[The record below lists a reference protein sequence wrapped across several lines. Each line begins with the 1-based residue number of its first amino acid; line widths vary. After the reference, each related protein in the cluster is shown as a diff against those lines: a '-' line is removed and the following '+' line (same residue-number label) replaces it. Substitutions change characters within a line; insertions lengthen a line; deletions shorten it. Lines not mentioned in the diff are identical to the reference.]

1 MLKYEVMSKKNKLF
15 IILFILNSNIFTT
28 NNNSIFFKKHKP
40 SFQDIKNLFLQP
52 FKQRKI
58 IHQKGKDFLQDL
70 IADIVKDY
78 DRFYIHEK
86 RIRII
91 KKIRYHISNNI
102 SYIHFYFDNTMHNA
116 VISYNIYD
124 INIAH
129 KVYKVLEYYDIPMS
143 NIEEQT
149 KIYQLS
155 IMTATLIATLYSLY
169 KAKIFIPT
177 GTHVLKNKI
186 KTEKQEGA
194 MTIWELLSCYDEES
208 RDKIQDFINLCLKIE
223 TKTPENIWS
232 LIYVF
237 KKIYTYLTKKKIISK
252 TKPIHKNV
260 ILYGNGGTGKTTFP
274 SCLRD
279 YLEEE
284 LTSFKTIAY
293 IDISATE
300 CLGNIYVNSGIMYV
314 KNLFED
320 IRKYIE
326 QHSDHIVI
334 ININEIEQILI
345 NHGQRGDL
353 NTSKDDV
360 RNEFKYQLDLLS
372 NLALKNIILIV
383 TSNMNMEE
391 KKDEDLIDAALISR
405 FLLVPIKLDRSRV
418 KNIIRNIAQQYL
430 IFNGEEK
437 DILKQQLIEEI
448 SKIVV
453 RKIRNIRLRPTYWI
467 RYILNIFIT
476 YLHGSKG
483 IDVMESPNK
492 KIEEAMMPRK
502 LESGFIYVIVNKNK
516 SEINNRED
524 VKEFIKEFKKY
535 YKLWF

>member
-1 MLKYEVMSKKNKLF
+1 MLEYYVMSKKNKLF
-15 IILFILNSNIFTT
+15 IVLFILNINIFTK
-28 NNNSIFFKKHKP
+28 NRNFILFKKHKP
-40 SFQDIKNLFLQP
+40 SFRDIKNIILHP

-70 IADIVKDY
+70 VADIVKDY

-86 RIRII
+86 RIRAI
-91 KKIRYHISNNI
+91 KKIRYNISNNI
-102 SYIHFYFDNTMHNA
+102 SYIHFYLDNTMHSA

-149 KIYQLS
+149 KTYQLS
-155 IMTATLIATLYSLY
+155 IMTATLVATLYSLY
-169 KAKIFIPT
+169 KAKIFLPT
-177 GTHVLKNKI
+177 STHVLSNKI
-186 KTEKQEGA
+186 KTEKQDGTI
-194 MTIWELLSCYDEES
+194 TIWELLSCYEEES

-223 TKTPENIWS
+223 MKTPENVWS
-232 LIYVF
+232 LIYLF
-237 KKIYTYLTKKKIISK
+237 KIIYAYFVEKKIIRK

-260 ILYGNGGTGKTTFP
+260 ILYGNGGTGKTTFAP
-274 SCLRD
+274 CLRD

-284 LTSFKTIAY
+284 LKSFKKIAY

-300 CLGNIYVNSGIMYV
+300 CLGNIYVNSGVMYV

-320 IRKYIE
+320 ITKYIK
-326 QHSDHIVI
+326 QNSNHIVI

-345 NHGQRGDL
+345 NHGERGDL
-353 NTSKDDV
+353 NTYKDDV

-372 NLALKNIILIV
+372 NLAVKNVILIV

-391 KKDEDLIDAALISR
+391 KKDDDVVDAALISR
-405 FLLVPIKLDRSRV
+405 FLLVPVKLDKSRV
-418 KNIIRNIAQQYL
+418 KNIINNIVSQYL
-430 IFNGEEK
+430 IFNGEEQEL
-437 DILKQQLIEEI
+437 LKKQLIEEI
-448 SKIVV
+448 TKIVV
-453 RKIRNIRLRPTYWI
+453 RKIRNLRLRPTYWI
-467 RYILNIFIT
+467 RYMLSILIKF
-476 YLHGSKG
+476 LHGSKG
-483 IDVMESPNK
+483 IDVMETPNK

-502 LESGFIYVIVNKNK
+502 LESGFIYIIINKNK
-516 SEINNRED
+516 AEINNRED
-524 VKEFIKEFKKY
+524 VDEFVKEFKKY